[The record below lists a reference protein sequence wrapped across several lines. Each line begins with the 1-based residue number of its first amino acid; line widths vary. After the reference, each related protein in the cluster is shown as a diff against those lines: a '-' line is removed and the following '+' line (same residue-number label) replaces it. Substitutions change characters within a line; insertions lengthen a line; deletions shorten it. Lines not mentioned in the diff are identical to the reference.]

1 MVVCGPCNFLFGDG
15 MDILKPVAWMVTQD
29 DICIL
34 LTQRELAARQWA
46 AESGKLFPLFKGEE
60 IELNSSDVSKDA

>member
-1 MVVCGPCNFLFGDG
+1 
-15 MDILKPVAWMVTQD
+15 MDTMNAVAWMVTQD

-34 LTQRELAARQWA
+34 LTQREIAARQWA
-46 AESGKLFPLFKGEE
+46 AEGGKLFPLFKGEE

>member
-1 MVVCGPCNFLFGDG
+1 MVGGSCNFVWIGS
-15 MDILKPVAWMVTQD
+15 MDTMNAAAWMVTQD

-34 LTQRELAARQWA
+34 LTQREIAARQWA
-46 AESGKLFPLFKGEE
+46 AEGGKLFPLFKGEE